1 MSNPKDCLRE
11 EIAQQIKNKFPD
23 AKERKKLKIKLSG
36 SKAELTKIIEEQKV
50 PLLCVPKAM
59 RPKRPKRTP
68 ANAIILYEKNDE
80 GENKSVRFNKIKPD
94 DFKPFD
100 METDC
105 MIRGMKTLMGHQRK
119 FSESFFNSNYHGA
132 LAIHGVGSGK
142 TLSAVVI
149 SNCYLDLYP
158 NKKVVFIAP
167 SALLANFQKELYYFY
182 SKSIFKAD
190 ELPYNPLT
198 DPRYS
203 FFSYEKYTRSPVDCV
218 DGLMIVDECHNMRS
232 RMNVEETTMY
242 DADGKEVK
250 VQASKSNIRG
260 FKILQHCAK
269 RADKVL
275 LLTGT
280 PLINT
285 PSDIE
290 NMMAFIDGRD
300 PEYDNVVYRNELL
313 QSIKR
318 QKEIKPDD
326 EKKDEKKDEKNKK
339 IEEELEKLNNDKK
352 EYEDELKNYR
362 EKIAK
367 AKTEKSKALYLSG
380 IDKINE
386 LITLINQQIEEKK
399 KKLTITVKTV
409 KKPKLQFVKKKVNIL
424 QSEVFKKYVDYFG
437 YKISFFIPSEQW
449 KKDNFPRRRDNY
461 VFFNLNTEQ
470 EKKYAEA
477 KKNLSGYFGYNP
489 EEEDDEEKE
498 GAGLSGGAGD
508 KDPLESFFTG
518 ERRLANVMDMSLKID
533 WIVNLVKSSK
543 TDKSLI
549 YSNYLET
556 GAKAITDEL
565 KSKGFKEGKDYAFI
579 NSTINRSDRDK
590 FQNAYN
596 NDELRLIFLSRAGAE
611 GLSFLKTKNVI
622 LLEPNWNQSI
632 VEQIVARGIRAGSHK
647 MVDEKDRYVNAYYL
661 NMGVE
666 EASRTAVMELIWGNK
681 NYIDIGDLNET
692 KDGRL
697 YDVFYDSS
705 TGQSNKIYYTKEQIE
720 DNTKFIFV
728 KNGKQH
734 ILTTDDIDNIIDR
747 HKEIEKE
754 GIAPYSVVNYE
765 NSQQIYDKNGKLIPS
780 KDIVKKVVPV
790 DLKILELSIYKQ
802 SQIDDM
808 MTILDKVPHIED
820 FVNNDIEDLN
830 KQIKEYED
838 QAKSEMPYK
847 MKLELRREIYGKL
860 AKQQIKKVE
869 DNIRKFWARVDNE
882 IKKRKDI
889 TKELQQLY
897 NFIPT
902 PVSVIDKMIQ
912 KSGILTNIGSLNVL
926 EPTAG
931 IGHIV
936 AQLFDKSVGRESK
949 NLNLFI
955 DMCEFLPANRTSLKD
970 IFSDNPN
977 IRLLDEPDFMQLDT
991 STAYDY
997 IFMNPPFTIKQQNK
1011 TLYAVDFITK
1021 AYKNL
1026 KEGGKL
1032 VAILPPFDFKQNK
1045 PFSTFKEFIKDKI
1058 IHTEDLGDI
1067 FKDDKEGALVYT
1079 TGIQTV
1085 LIILQ
1090 KPVSSLFGNLQEEKE
1105 EGFID
1110 RLAELGKMGI
1120 VDYNAGATTSDLL
1133 QLYFLEKYKSKCAIS
1148 SYYDKEKYQKSA
1160 LYKDKLINGI
1170 ETDFLTPKNSEFVGK
1185 QLQRCIKIGEKTI
1198 VIPLGLPKHKNLLIY
1213 RPDLKEVYRFEP
1225 HGAFTSSN
1233 EKATETYNKKIDKF
1247 FQSMK
1252 KYIGDVKFYSPLE
1265 ICPRVDGKSVK
1276 GFQSM
1281 ENNWLYK
1288 QDKMTQKKLKK
1299 IESGGFC
1306 QLWSWFFAEMVLLN
1320 PNLSIKEVYEKAY
1333 NLIGKEPER
1342 FRQVIRGFHRN
1353 IDIELEKLKN
1363 SLITLKGSKL
1373 KPQWKDIIKL
1383 YTDEIMKKHKV
1394 METMAGFGKDK
1405 VIYPYINDGRENMEG
1420 SGIFDW
1426 VSEKAND
1433 AYNYVKQKYED
1444 VKADIKDRGSAV
1456 LTRTNYVGPFNRLDD
1471 EYIRTHPPIDI
1482 IDEGAM
1488 KHDLEYSRIAK
1499 LRDDGKI
1506 GQAEADKLIRDSDI
1520 AFLDNIRDNWKV
1532 NPWASALG
1540 YAGIRNKNLLED
1552 YVGLDK
1558 NLFVGQG
1565 SPDGYALHA
1574 VIFKKPYDLDKAK
1587 QEASRIIK
1595 SKNKHFF
1602 RETDSSYRFR
1612 AIPKTKFEKKS
1623 FRTKK
1628 INKDISLIFG
1638 KLK

>member
-36 SKAELTKIIEEQKV
+36 SKAELSKIVEEQKV
-50 PLLCVPKAM
+50 PLLCLPKAM
-59 RPKRPKRTP
+59 RPKKPKRTP

-94 DFKPFD
+94 DFKPYD

-105 MIRGMKTLMGHQRK
+105 MIRGMKSLMAHQRK
-119 FSESFFNSNYHGA
+119 FSESFFNSNYRGA

-203 FFSYEKYTRSPVDCV
+203 FFSYEKYTRSPMDCI

-250 VQASKSNIRG
+250 VMASKANIRG
-260 FKILQHCAK
+260 FKILQNCAK

-285 PSDIE
+285 PLDIE

-300 PEYDNVVYRNELL
+300 PEYDNVVYKNEYL
-313 QSIKR
+313 QAIKR
-318 QKEIKPDD
+318 QKEIKPDEENKED
-326 EKKDEKKDEKNKK
+326 KNKK
-339 IEEELEKLNNDKK
+339 PKFKLE
-352 EYEDELKNYR
+352 
-362 EKIAK
+362 
-367 AKTEKSKALYLSG
+367 
-380 IDKINE
+380 
-386 LITLINQQIEEKK
+386 
-399 KKLTITVKTV
+399 
-409 KKPKLQFVKKKVNIL
+409 PVNFL
-424 QSEVFKKYVDYFG
+424 QSEIFTKYKDYFG

-449 KKDNFPRRRDNY
+449 KKENFPRRRDNY

-477 KKNLSGYFGYNP
+477 KKQLSKYFGY
-489 EEEDDEEKE
+489 EKDDDEEKE
-498 GAGLSGGAGD
+498 GAGLFGGAGD
-508 KDPLESFFTG
+508 KDPLESFYTG

-549 YSNYLET
+549 YSNYLDT

-579 NSTINRSDRDK
+579 NSTVNRSDRDK

-666 EASRTAVMELIWGNK
+666 EASRTAVMELIWGNP
-681 NYIDIGDLNET
+681 NYIDEGDLMT
-692 KDGRL
+692 DKQGRK
-697 YDVFYDSS
+697 YDRIINKK
-705 TGQSNKIYYTKEQIE
+705 TNKIEKVYYTNEQIQ

-734 ILTTDDIDNIIDR
+734 ILTPDDVNNIVKSHNDNYVKKD
-747 HKEIEKE
+747 

-765 NSQQIYDKNGKLIPS
+765 TSQELYDKSGSLIPVGN
-780 KDIVKKVVPV
+780 IVKKVVPV

-802 SQIDDM
+802 KQIDDM
-808 MTILDKVPHIED
+808 MGLLDKVPHIED

-830 KQIKEYED
+830 KMIKEYED
-838 QAKSEMPYK
+838 QAKHEMPYK
-847 MKLELRREIYGKL
+847 MKLELRREIYSKV

-869 DNIRKFWARVDNE
+869 ETIRKFWARVHNE

-912 KSGILTNIGSLNVL
+912 KSGILTNTGSLRVL

-936 AQLFDKSVGRESK
+936 AQLFDKSLDRESK
-949 NLNLFI
+949 NLNLFV
-955 DMCEFLPANRTSLKD
+955 DMCEFLPANRTSLND

-977 IRLLDEPDFMQLDT
+977 IRLFDEPDFMQLDT

-997 IFMNPPFTIKQQNK
+997 IFMNPPFTIKSQAQDK

-1067 FKDDKEGALVYT
+1067 FKEDKEGALIYK

-1110 RLAELGKMGI
+1110 RLAELGKLGV
-1120 VDYNAGATTSDLL
+1120 VDYNASASVSDLL
-1133 QLYFLEKYKSKCAIS
+1133 QLYFLEKYKSKCAIT
-1148 SYYDKEKYQKSA
+1148 SYYDKDKFNNSD
-1160 LYKDKLINGI
+1160 LFKDKLTNGI
-1170 ETDFLTPKNSEFVGK
+1170 DVNMFTPKNSEFVGK
-1185 QLQRCIKIGEKTI
+1185 QLQRCIKLGEKTI
-1198 VIPLGLPKHKNLLIY
+1198 VIPLGITKHQNMLIY
-1213 RPDLKEVYRFEP
+1213 KPELKEVYRFEP

-1233 EKATETYNKKIDKF
+1233 EKATETVNKKIDKF

-1265 ICPRVDGKSVK
+1265 ICPRIDGKSVQ

-1288 QDKMTQKKLKK
+1288 QKDIKK
-1299 IESGGFC
+1299 IKKMEQGFC

-1320 PNLSIKEVYEKAY
+1320 PKLSIKEVYEKAY
-1333 NLIGKEPER
+1333 NLIGKEPEK

-1353 IDIELEKLKN
+1353 IDNELEKLKN
-1363 SLITLKGSKL
+1363 SLLTLKGTKL
-1373 KPQWKDIIKL
+1373 KPQWKDIIIL
-1383 YTDEIMKKHKV
+1383 YTDEIMKKQKV
-1394 METMAGFGKDK
+1394 METMAGFGKDT

-1433 AYNYVKQKYED
+1433 AYNYVKQKVSD
-1444 VKADIKDRGSAV
+1444 VKKEIADKGSAV
-1456 LTRTNYVGPFNRLDD
+1456 LTRTNYVGPWNRLDD
-1471 EYIRTHPPIDI
+1471 EYLRTHPPVDI

-1499 LRDDGKI
+1499 LRDEGKI
-1506 GQAEADKLIRDSDI
+1506 GAIEADKLIRDSDI

-1552 YVGLDK
+1552 YAGLDK

-1565 SPDGYALHA
+1565 KDYPLHA

-1587 QEASRIIK
+1587 QEAKKIINDDK
-1595 SKNKHFF
+1595 KNFY
-1602 RETDSSYRFR
+1602 RETETSYRFR

-1628 INKDISLIFG
+1628 INKNISLIFG

>member
-50 PLLCVPKAM
+50 PLLCLPKAM
-59 RPKRPKRTP
+59 RPKKPKRTP

-94 DFKPFD
+94 DFQPFD

-105 MIRGMKTLMGHQRK
+105 MIRGMKSLMAHQRK

-158 NKKVVFIAP
+158 TKKVVFIAP

-203 FFSYEKYTRSPVDCV
+203 FFSYEKYTRSPMDCI

-326 EKKDEKKDEKNKK
+326 EKKDEKK
-339 IEEELEKLNNDKK
+339 I
-352 EYEDELKNYR
+352 
-362 EKIAK
+362 
-367 AKTEKSKALYLSG
+367 
-380 IDKINE
+380 
-386 LITLINQQIEEKK
+386 
-399 KKLTITVKTV
+399 TITTV
-409 KKPKLQFVKKKVNIL
+409 KKPKLQFNKTKVNIL

-470 EKKYAEA
+470 EKKYAKA
-477 KKNLSGYFGYNP
+477 KADLSGYFGYNP
-489 EEEDDEEKE
+489 DEDEEKE
-498 GAGLSGGAGD
+498 RGKNENFSKFPLLQGGAGD

-549 YSNYLET
+549 YSNYLDT

-681 NYIDIGDLNET
+681 KYIDIGDLNET

-697 YDVFYDSS
+697 YDIFYNYS
-705 TGQSNKIYYTKEQIE
+705 TGQSNKTYYTKEQIE

-734 ILTTDDIDNIIDR
+734 ILTTDDIDNIIDS

-754 GIAPYSVVNYE
+754 GTAPYSVVNYE
-765 NSQQIYDKNGKLIPS
+765 NSQQLYDKNGKLIPS

-808 MTILDKVPHIED
+808 MDLLDKVPHIED

-977 IRLLDEPDFMQLDT
+977 IRLFDEPDFMSLDT

-1105 EGFID
+1105 EGFVD
-1110 RLAELGKMGI
+1110 RLAELGKMGV
-1120 VDYNAGATTSDLL
+1120 VDYSSSSTTSDLL

-1148 SYYDKEKYQKSA
+1148 SYYDKEKFDKSA
-1160 LYKDKLINGI
+1160 LYKDKLMNGI
-1170 ETDFLTPKNSEFVGK
+1170 DTDFLTPKNSEFIGK

-1198 VIPLGLPKHKNLLIY
+1198 VIPLSIPRHKNLLIY

-1225 HGAFTSSN
+1225 HGAYTSSN
-1233 EKATETYNKKIDKF
+1233 EKSTETYNKKIDKF

-1265 ICPRVDGKSVK
+1265 ICPRIDGKSVK

-1281 ENNWLYK
+1281 ENSWLYK
-1288 QDKMTQKKLKK
+1288 QDKTTQKKLKK

-1320 PNLSIKEVYEKAY
+1320 PKLSIKEVYEKAY

-1353 IDIELEKLKN
+1353 IDNELEKLKN
-1363 SLITLKGSKL
+1363 SLLTLKGTKL
-1373 KPQWKDIIKL
+1373 KPQWKDIIIL
-1383 YTDEIMKKHKV
+1383 YTDEIMKKQKV
-1394 METMAGFGKDK
+1394 METMAGFGKDT

-1420 SGIFDW
+1420 FLSGSGIFDW
-1426 VSEKAND
+1426 VSEKASN
-1433 AYNYVKQKYED
+1433 AYDYVKQKYQD
-1444 VKADIKDRGSAV
+1444 VKKEIADKGSAV
-1456 LTRTNYVGPFNRLDD
+1456 LTRTNYVGPWNRLDD
-1471 EYIRTHPPIDI
+1471 EYLRTHPPVDI

-1499 LRDDGKI
+1499 LRDEGKI
-1506 GQAEADKLIRDSDI
+1506 GAIEADKLIRDSDI

-1565 SPDGYALHA
+1565 KDYPLHA

-1587 QEASRIIK
+1587 QEAKKIINDDK
-1595 SKNKHFF
+1595 KNFY
-1602 RETDSSYRFR
+1602 RETETSYRFR

-1628 INKDISLIFG
+1628 INKNISLIFG

>member
-36 SKAELTKIIEEQKV
+36 SKAELTKIVEEQKV

-59 RPKRPKRTP
+59 RPKKPKRTP

-94 DFKPFD
+94 DFQPFD

-105 MIRGMKTLMGHQRK
+105 MIRGMKSLMAHQRK
-119 FSESFFNSNYHGA
+119 FSESFFNSNYRGA

-250 VQASKSNIRG
+250 VMASKANIRG
-260 FKILQHCAK
+260 FKILQNCAK

-300 PEYDNVVYRNELL
+300 PEYDNVVYKNELL

-326 EKKDEKKDEKNKK
+326 EKKDEKKVK
-339 IEEELEKLNNDKK
+339 
-352 EYEDELKNYR
+352 
-362 EKIAK
+362 
-367 AKTEKSKALYLSG
+367 KSKQLL
-380 IDKINE
+380 
-386 LITLINQQIEEKK
+386 
-399 KKLTITVKTV
+399 VKT
-409 KKPKLQFVKKKVNIL
+409 KQAFL
-424 QSEVFKKYVDYFG
+424 QSETFKKYSDYFG

-449 KKDNFPRRRDNY
+449 KKENFPRRRDNY

-470 EKKYAEA
+470 EKKYAKA
-477 KKNLSGYFGYNP
+477 KAELSKYFGY
-489 EEEDDEEKE
+489 EKDDDEEKE

-508 KDPLESFFTG
+508 KDPLESFYTG
-518 ERRLANVMDMSLKID
+518 ERRLANVMDISLKID

-661 NMGVE
+661 NMGVV
-666 EASRTAVMELIWGNK
+666 EASKTAVMELIWGNK
-681 NYIDIGDLNET
+681 NYIDEYDLKT
-692 KDGRL
+692 DKDGRK
-697 YDVFYDSS
+697 YDIFYDSITKEKS
-705 TGQSNKIYYTKEQIE
+705 KVYYTEEQIE

-734 ILTTDDIDNIIDR
+734 ILSPFNIESIIAS
-747 HKEIEKE
+747 HTEIQKD
-754 GIAPYSVVNYE
+754 GLAPYSVVNYE
-765 NSQQIYDKNGKLIPS
+765 QNQRLYDKKGILIPQ

-802 SQIDDM
+802 KQIDDM
-808 MTILDKVPHIED
+808 MGLLDSVPHIED

-830 KQIKEYED
+830 KMIKEYED
-838 QAKSEMPYK
+838 QANHEMPYK
-847 MKLELRREIYGKL
+847 MKLELRREIYSKV

-869 DNIRKFWARVDNE
+869 DNIRKFWARVHNE

-912 KSGILTNIGSLNVL
+912 KSGILTNTGSLNVL

-936 AQLFDKSVGRESK
+936 AQLFDKSVNRESK
-949 NLNLFI
+949 NLNLFV
-955 DMCEFLPANRTSLKD
+955 DMCEFLPANRTSLND

-977 IRLLDEPDFMQLDT
+977 IRLFDEPDFMQLDT

-997 IFMNPPFTIKQQNK
+997 IFMNPPFTIKPQAKDK

-1067 FKDDKEGALVYT
+1067 FKEDKEGALIYK

-1105 EGFID
+1105 EGFVD
-1110 RLAELGKMGI
+1110 RLAELGKLGV
-1120 VDYNAGATTSDLL
+1120 VDYNASSTVSDLL

-1148 SYYDKEKYQKSA
+1148 SYYDKDKFNKSEF
-1160 LYKDKLINGI
+1160 YKDKLINGI
-1170 ETDFLTPKNSEFVGK
+1170 DTDYLTPKNSEFVGK

-1198 VIPLGLPKHKNLLIY
+1198 VIPLSIPKHKNLLIY
-1213 RPDLKEVYRFEP
+1213 KPDLKEVYRFEP

-1233 EKATETYNKKIDKF
+1233 EKSTESYNKKIDKF

-1265 ICPRVDGKSVK
+1265 ICPRIDGKSVE
-1276 GFQSM
+1276 GFQYM

-1288 QDKMTQKKLKK
+1288 QDKSTQKKLKK

-1320 PNLSIKEVYEKAY
+1320 PKLSVKEVYEKAY

-1353 IDIELEKLKN
+1353 IDNELEKLKN
-1363 SLITLKGSKL
+1363 SLISIKGTKL

-1383 YTDEIMKKHKV
+1383 YTDEIMKKQKV
-1394 METMAGFGKDK
+1394 METMAGFGKET
-1405 VIYPYINDGRENMEG
+1405 VIYPYINDGSLEG

-1426 VSEKAND
+1426 VSEKASD
-1433 AYNYVKQKYED
+1433 AYDYVKQKYQD
-1444 VKADIKDRGSAV
+1444 VKKEIADKGSAV
-1456 LTRTNYVGPFNRLDD
+1456 LTRTNYVGPWNRLDD
-1471 EYIRTHPPIDI
+1471 EYLRTNPPVDI

-1506 GQAEADKLIRDSDI
+1506 GAIEADKLIRDSDI

-1565 SPDGYALHA
+1565 KDYPLHA

-1587 QEASRIIK
+1587 QEAKNIIK
-1595 SKNKHFF
+1595 DKNKHFF
-1602 RETDSSYRFR
+1602 RETNTSYRFR

-1623 FRTKK
+1623 FRSKK
-1628 INKDISLIFG
+1628 INENITLIFG